1 MRKIFQ
7 TALILLLI
15 SCVTV
20 QGQDAPVVDL
30 NQAIE
35 DLGTGTLSFSYL
47 TREGVRGNG
56 HSLEISLGDGDHRC
70 YYHGSWDS
78 EPPLRAG
85 PAQVQLRLVEGRIR
99 GINLAVGSATTP
111 ASDRELGLIAPGP
124 AVHFFLDRAPQ
135 LDGDLGED
143 VLLAAC
149 IGGQTDVAPG
159 LLAILKNKHHHSDL
173 RSSAMFWA
181 ATLASE
187 KVLAPIQDIL
197 RNRDEDMELRE
208 HAVFALSQVTSPD
221 PLPLLMDIAR
231 DGRTPQLQRAAFF
244 ALAEHDV
251 PEVHQLFED
260 ILMGR

>member
-1 MRKIFQ
+1 MRKIFY

-30 NQAIE
+30 NQAIK

-99 GINLAVGSATTP
+99 DIDLSVGHTTP
-111 ASDRELGLIAPGP
+111 PSCDRELGLIAPGP
-124 AVHFFLDRAPQ
+124 VVHFFLDHAPE
-135 LDGDLGED
+135 LNRDLGENA
-143 VLLAAC
+143 LLAAC

-159 LLAILKNKHHHSDL
+159 LLALVKDRHHHADL

-187 KVLAPIQDIL
+187 KVLAPLKDIL

-208 HAVFALSQVTSPD
+208 HAVFALSQVSRPD
-221 PLPLLMDIAR
+221 PLPLLMEIAR

-260 ILMGR
+260 ILMGK